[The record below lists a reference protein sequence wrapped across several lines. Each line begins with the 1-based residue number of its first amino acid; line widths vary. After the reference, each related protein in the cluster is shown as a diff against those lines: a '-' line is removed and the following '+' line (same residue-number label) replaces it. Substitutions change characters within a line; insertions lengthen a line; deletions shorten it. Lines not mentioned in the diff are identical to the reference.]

1 MLFIW
6 IVWKVINMKKIKSI
20 IKNKDKYTI
29 QEKILFIIVA
39 SIAILI
45 FAPFSVVFFLILA
58 GILILLG
65 PIGWTLLTM
74 LCMFIYSIIKE
85 NSDGLL

>member
-1 MLFIW
+1 
-6 IVWKVINMKKIKSI
+6 MKKIKSI

-45 FAPFSVVFFLILA
+45 FAPFSVIFFLILA

-65 PIGWTLLTM
+65 PIGWALLAM
-74 LCMFIYSIIKE
+74 LCTFIYSVIKE

>member
-1 MLFIW
+1 
-6 IVWKVINMKKIKSI
+6 MKKIKSI

-45 FAPFSVVFFLILA
+45 FAPFSVIFFLILA

-65 PIGWTLLTM
+65 PIGWALLAM
-74 LCMFIYSIIKE
+74 LCTFIYSIIKE

>member
-1 MLFIW
+1 
-6 IVWKVINMKKIKSI
+6 MKKIKSI

-39 SIAILI
+39 SIAVLI
-45 FAPFSVVFFLILA
+45 FAPFSVIFFLILA

-65 PIGWTLLTM
+65 PIGWALLAM
-74 LCMFIYSIIKE
+74 LCTFIYSVIKE

>member
-1 MLFIW
+1 
-6 IVWKVINMKKIKSI
+6 MKI
-20 IKNKDKYTI
+20 KYTI

-45 FAPFSVVFFLILA
+45 FAPFSVAFFLILA

-65 PIGWTLLTM
+65 PIGWALLAM
-74 LCMFIYSIIKE
+74 LCIFIYLFNNKRKFRRLVISCFL
-85 NSDGLL
+85 NFSHFHTLF

>member
-1 MLFIW
+1 
-6 IVWKVINMKKIKSI
+6 MKKIKSI

-45 FAPFSVVFFLILA
+45 FAPFSVIFFLILA
-58 GILILLG
+58 GILILIG
-65 PIGWTLLTM
+65 PIGWALLAM
-74 LCMFIYSIIKE
+74 LCTFIYSIIKE

>member
-1 MLFIW
+1 
-6 IVWKVINMKKIKSI
+6 MKKIKSI
-20 IKNKDKYTI
+20 IKNKDKYAI

-39 SIAILI
+39 SIAVLI

-65 PIGWTLLTM
+65 PIGWALLAM
-74 LCMFIYSIIKE
+74 LCTFIYSIIKE